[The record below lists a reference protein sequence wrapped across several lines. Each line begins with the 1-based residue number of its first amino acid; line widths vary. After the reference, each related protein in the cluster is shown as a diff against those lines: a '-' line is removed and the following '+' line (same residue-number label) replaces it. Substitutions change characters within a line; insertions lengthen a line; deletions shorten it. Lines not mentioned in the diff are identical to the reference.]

1 MRGVCSA
8 QVQAQTSTLNADDA
22 QLSGRIQKH
31 AAGGASSGAVSI
43 ATPKAFNTKGM
54 GLRTP
59 LNPLPA
65 KLSPTGMILLSAS
78 LTTGE
83 PESPGNDAAPLL
95 TGTVM
100 TWLTKLATP
109 QMPPL

>member
-1 MRGVCSA
+1 M
-8 QVQAQTSTLNADDA
+8 
-22 QLSGRIQKH
+22 
-31 AAGGASSGAVSI
+31 
-43 ATPKAFNTKGM
+43 ATPKAFSTKGT
-54 GLRTP
+54 GLTMP

-65 KLSPTGMILLSAS
+65 KLSPTGMILLSTS

-83 PESPGNDAAPLL
+83 PESPGNDADSLL

-100 TWLTKLATP
+100 TWLTNLATP